1 MIEKKHVKWKILFL
15 TIHKKKFALKKGS
28 TAMSLKEKSLFLRE
42 VKVFYIFK
50 NRHILLGLKQIIFTQ
65 KRVSNSKIV
74 SKSFS
79 NPNVRLCLSYIATKS
94 ICQFEWSY
102 NLIRYNE
109 NFIFISKDECNTLY

>member
-1 MIEKKHVKWKILFL
+1 
-15 TIHKKKFALKKGS
+15 
-28 TAMSLKEKSLFLRE
+28 MSLKEKSLFLRE

-79 NPNVRLCLSYIATKS
+79 YPNVRLCLSYITTKS
-94 ICQFEWSY
+94 ICQFE
-102 NLIRYNE
+102 
-109 NFIFISKDECNTLY
+109 